1 PSVPFL
7 AAVSPVPFG
16 DPSLQRPYSLIPS
29 LSFRSSAPLCSS
41 RSSGG
46 ADDKFGPDEMARG

>member
-1 PSVPFL
+1 MTHVMASSHWKRIWVKL
-7 AAVSPVPFG
+7 GRLKLGLLEEKV
-16 DPSLQRPYSLIPS
+16 
-29 LSFRSSAPLCSS
+29 SFRSSTPLCSS